1 MPRAIVLPSP
11 SPLPP
16 RVSANLPSF
25 QFLMGVE
32 TREVALP
39 TLYLALSS
47 QAPSL
52 QFAELNYWGSG
63 EGGLA
68 QLATRHNMY
77 V

>member
-1 MPRAIVLPSP
+1 
-11 SPLPP
+11 
-16 RVSANLPSF
+16 
-25 QFLMGVE
+25 MGVE